1 MRGNNNMTTETKE
14 TKKQYKPNQALPR
27 KYFGQKE
34 TPVPIPYLLKI
45 PKDSYGRFLQAHINP
60 KKRKQVGLENL
71 FRVTFPLKDANNRI
85 ELRYLGYEIGDW
97 ECPICG
103 YKPGETEL
111 GGPEEYCPHCL
122 KKEGKKIPLVWKKPY
137 TPSDCKEKGLT
148 YSAPLRVLLQVAT
161 RIEEDRAQ
169 ELGLPIVEEGKTK
182 LEKIAGKGVVV
193 KKENGEL
200 WWYRPPK
207 KVYFGEVP
215 LMTEEATFITNGTER
230 IIVNQLIRSP
240 GLFYEIKE
248 DRAKEGP
255 IARKIYKGSVVS
267 DKGVRVEFELTS
279 TSDEFYARLNKKK
292 IGGST
297 VFRAWGL
304 ETAYDILKQFY
315 PGTKKLIFQD
325 GAFIDTETGE
335 ELTLEDLEGYNLF
348 ALLRYKA
355 FVQDTQTEEEF
366 IEERYIDNIGKL
378 KRLLSDDRYN
388 IVFLTAVSNQEATKS
403 PWGKIPLETL
413 IKETHVKAPENA
425 SPVRVPAR
433 FSFADYAKIEIY
445 KKLRP
450 LEPITLTFENLA
462 ERARNYYRAYFQDLH
477 RYDLSHV
484 GRVKLNARAHK
495 LPKEIRPED
504 IELLDK
510 IPPLALAEDIE
521 INGKKYEAG
530 TRLTKELAQELF
542 EAGIKVIPVKD
553 YTEEEARFLQWYDLV
568 AIVKKLID
576 LRFERDKADSVAHLG
591 NRRVRPVGE
600 LLEAQARMGVARME
614 RVFRDK
620 STIVNPENPELK
632 PQDLINPR
640 HITTAIMDFLKT
652 GQLSQ
657 YLDHTN
663 PLTGLTHKRRMSAL
677 GPGGL
682 TRESAKFEIRDVHP
696 SHYGRICPI
705 ETPEGQNIG
714 LVTSPTVFAQLNEYG
729 FLITPYRKVEDGKVT
744 DKVEWLAAYEEEDKF
759 IAQYS
764 PTDKEGNIVSDRILV
779 RWKSDIHLVT
789 NPKQIDYMD
798 LSPKQ
803 VISPSSSLI
812 PFLEHDDANRALM
825 GSNMQRQAVP
835 LIKTS
840 SPLIGTG
847 MEKVIARDSHA
858 VVVAKRGG
866 VVEEATSDRIIIRVN
881 RDEINFNDPNDLGID
896 IYELKKFNRTNQDTC
911 LNQKPLVRPGQ
922 KVEKGEVIADGY
934 STEKGELA
942 LGKDVLVA
950 FMPWRGY
957 NFEDAIVISER
968 LVKEDVFTSI
978 HIEELEAEARE
989 TKQGEEIITRN
1000 IPGVPEKMLAN
1011 LDEHGIVRIGTYVK
1025 PGDILVG
1032 KVRPKEESQT
1042 TPEEK
1047 LLQAVFGEKTRD
1059 VEDASLRCPP
1069 GLEGTVIDVK
1079 VFVRKDKNRKDP
1091 LAEEVIREEEEKLQK
1106 EYEEK
1111 KKLLLEGRNIVLKE
1125 LLIGHTLDEDVKVLN
1140 QTILPK
1146 GEKITEENIEKILSV
1161 VSLNPSKF
1169 IKDKELLKKVEE
1181 ITNRF
1186 KLQLKILER
1195 IYEEKKKQLQKG
1207 GLKPGVNTLVKIYI
1221 AQKRKIKVGDK
1232 MAGRHGNK
1240 GVISVVLPV
1249 EDMPFLEDGTPVDIV
1264 LNPLGVPS
1272 RMNIG
1277 QILETHLGF
1286 AAKKLG
1292 EKLGQMLQQGL
1303 NREEITKQIVD
1314 IFAVGDKDGKFQK
1327 EIKEWLDSLDEDSFK
1342 QVVKEYAKKGIPIAT
1357 PVFEGAKEAEIKT
1370 LLKMAGLPESGKITL
1385 YDGRTGEP
1393 FDMEVTVGYMHMLKL
1408 IHMVDDKIHAR
1419 ATGPYSLVTQQP
1431 LGGKAQFGGQRL
1443 GEMEVWALEAHGAAY
1458 TLQEMLTVKSDDI
1471 EGRTKVYE
1479 AIVNGKYVYTPG
1491 LPESFKVL
1499 VRELKGLALDVR
1511 CINYDEAKSVGC
1523 DQVKVREDE
1532 NDNKKKPI

>member
-1 MRGNNNMTTETKE
+1 MRGSNNMTE
-14 TKKQYKPNQALPR
+14 KKATFKTNEPLPR
-27 KYFGQKE
+27 KFFGSKE
-34 TPVPIPYLLKI
+34 TLVPIPYLLKI
-45 PKDSYGRFLQAHINP
+45 PKDSYKRFLQEDVNP
-60 KKRKQVGLENL
+60 RQRKKTGLENL
-71 FRVTFPLKDANNRI
+71 FRVTFPLRDPNERVEI
-85 ELRYLGYEIGDW
+85 RYLGYEIGDW
-97 ECPICG
+97 ECPVCG

-111 GGPEEYCPHCL
+111 GGPGEICPRCL
-122 KKEGKKIPLVWKKPY
+122 EKENKRIYLVWKKPY
-137 TPSDCKEKGLT
+137 TPLECKEKGLT

-161 RIEEDRAQ
+161 RVED
-169 ELGLPIVEEGKTK
+169 ENFEPPK
-182 LEKIAGKGVVV
+182 GKGHIEVDKDGVR
-193 KKENGEL
+193 
-200 WWYRPPK
+200 WWVRPPR
-207 KVYFGEVP
+207 KVFFGEVP
-215 LMTEEATFITNGTER
+215 LMTDEGTFITGGTER

-255 IARKIYKGSVVS
+255 IARKIYRGSVVS
-267 DKGVRVEFELTS
+267 DKGIRVEFELTS
-279 TSDEFYARLNKKK
+279 TSDEFHARLNKKK
-292 IGGST
+292 LSGSL
-297 VFRAWGL
+297 VLRAWGL
-304 ETAYDILKQFY
+304 ETAYDILKHFY

-325 GAFIDTETGE
+325 GAFVDATTGE
-335 ELTLEDLEGYNLF
+335 EFSLEDLEGYNLF
-348 ALLRYKA
+348 AIIRYKA
-355 FVQDTQTEEEF
+355 FVQDIQTEEEF
-366 IEERYIDNIGKL
+366 IEERYIENIGKL
-378 KRLLSDDRYN
+378 KRLLSDDRYE
-388 IVFLTAVSNQEATKS
+388 IVYITAVSNSEATKS
-403 PWGKIPLETL
+403 PWAKIPLETV
-413 IKETHVKAPENA
+413 IKETTVKSPENA

-462 ERARNYYRAYFQDLH
+462 ERARNYWRAYFADLH

-484 GRVKLNARAHK
+484 GRVKLNARVHK
-495 LPKEIRPED
+495 LPKVLKPADVEI
-504 IELLDK
+504 LDT
-510 IPPLALAEDIE
+510 IPPLALAKDIE
-521 INGKKYEAG
+521 VNGEVYKEG
-530 TRLTKELAQELF
+530 TRVTKELAQKLF
-542 EAGIKVIPVKD
+542 DAGIKEIPVKD
-553 YTEEEARFLQWYDLV
+553 YTEDEARFLQWYDLI

-576 LRFERDKADSVAHLG
+576 LRFERDKTDSVAHLG

-614 RVFRDK
+614 RGFRDK
-620 STIVNPENPELK
+620 ANIVNIGNPDLR

-640 HITTAIMDFLKT
+640 HITSTIMDFLKT

-657 YLDHTN
+657 YLDQTN

-729 FLITPYRKVEDGKVT
+729 FLITPYRKVKDGKVT
-744 DKVEWLAAYEEEDKF
+744 DEVEWLAAYEEEDKF

-764 PTDKEGNIVSDRILV
+764 PTDEEGNIISDRILV
-779 RWKSDIHLVT
+779 RWKSDIHIIN

-798 LSPKQ
+798 VSPKQ
-803 VISPSSSLI
+803 VVSPSSSLI

-835 LIKTS
+835 LIRTS
-840 SPLIGTG
+840 SPIVGTG

-866 VVEEATSDRIIIRVN
+866 IVEEANSERIVIRVN
-881 RDEINFNDPNDLGID
+881 RDEINFDDPNDLGID
-896 IYELKKFNRTNQDTC
+896 IYELRKFQRTNQDTC

-922 KVEKGEVIADGY
+922 KVKKGEVIADGY
-934 STEKGELA
+934 STERGELA

-968 LVKEDVFTSI
+968 LVKEDVYTSI
-978 HIEELEAEARE
+978 HIEELEVEARE
-989 TKQGEEIITRN
+989 TKLGDEKITRN
-1000 IPGVPEKMLAN
+1000 IPGVSEKAIAH
-1011 LDEHGIVRIGTYVK
+1011 LDEYGIVRVGTYVR

-1032 KVRPKEESQT
+1032 KVAPKEEGQL

-1047 LLQAVFGEKTRD
+1047 LLQAVFGEKTKD
-1059 VEDASLRCPP
+1059 VKDVSLRCPP

-1079 VFVRKDKNRKDP
+1079 VFVRKDKDAKDKLVQDV
-1091 LAEEVIREEEEKLQK
+1091 LAEEKEKLEK

-1125 LLIGHTLDEDVKVLN
+1125 LLIGLTLDEDVKVGK
-1140 QTILPK
+1140 TVILKK
-1146 GEKITEENIEKILSV
+1146 GEPITEENVNKVLPVI
-1161 VSLNPSKF
+1161 SLNPAKF
-1169 IKDKELLKKVEE
+1169 IKDEEVLKKVKE
-1181 ITNRF
+1181 ITERF
-1186 KLQLKILER
+1186 KLQTRVLDR
-1195 IYEEKKKQLQKG
+1195 IYEEKRKQLEKG

-1292 EKLGQMLQQGL
+1292 EKLGKMLEEGL
-1303 NREEITKQIVD
+1303 SREKITEKILEIYS
-1314 IFAVGDKDGKFQK
+1314 VGDKSGKLTE
-1327 EIKEWLDSLDEDSFK
+1327 EIKEWLNSLDDESFK
-1342 QVVKEYAKKGIPIAT
+1342 EVVKEYAKKGIPMAT
-1357 PVFEGAKEAEIKT
+1357 PVFEGAKEQEIKT
-1370 LLKMAGLPESGKITL
+1370 LLKMAGLPESGKVTL

-1511 CINYDEAKSVGC
+1511 CINFDEGKSIGC
-1523 DQVKVREDE
+1523 DQVKIREE
-1532 NDNKKKPI
+1532 EEEKKNLF

>member
-1 MRGNNNMTTETKE
+1 M
-14 TKKQYKPNQALPR
+14 
-27 KYFGQKE
+27 
-34 TPVPIPYLLKI
+34 
-45 PKDSYGRFLQAHINP
+45 
-60 KKRKQVGLENL
+60 
-71 FRVTFPLKDANNRI
+71 
-85 ELRYLGYEIGDW
+85 
-97 ECPICG
+97 
-103 YKPGETEL
+103 
-111 GGPEEYCPHCL
+111 
-122 KKEGKKIPLVWKKPY
+122 
-137 TPSDCKEKGLT
+137 
-148 YSAPLRVLLQVAT
+148 
-161 RIEEDRAQ
+161 
-169 ELGLPIVEEGKTK
+169 
-182 LEKIAGKGVVV
+182 
-193 KKENGEL
+193 
-200 WWYRPPK
+200 
-207 KVYFGEVP
+207 
-215 LMTEEATFITNGTER
+215 
-230 IIVNQLIRSP
+230 
-240 GLFYEIKE
+240 
-248 DRAKEGP
+248 
-255 IARKIYKGSVVS
+255 
-267 DKGVRVEFELTS
+267 
-279 TSDEFYARLNKKK
+279 
-292 IGGST
+292 
-297 VFRAWGL
+297 
-304 ETAYDILKQFY
+304 
-315 PGTKKLIFQD
+315 
-325 GAFIDTETGE
+325 
-335 ELTLEDLEGYNLF
+335 
-348 ALLRYKA
+348 
-355 FVQDTQTEEEF
+355 
-366 IEERYIDNIGKL
+366 
-378 KRLLSDDRYN
+378 
-388 IVFLTAVSNQEATKS
+388 
-403 PWGKIPLETL
+403 
-413 IKETHVKAPENA
+413 
-425 SPVRVPAR
+425 
-433 FSFADYAKIEIY
+433 
-445 KKLRP
+445 
-450 LEPITLTFENLA
+450 
-462 ERARNYYRAYFQDLH
+462 
-477 RYDLSHV
+477 

-495 LPKEIRPED
+495 LPKELKPQDLEI
-504 IELLDK
+504 LDK
-510 IPPLALAEDIE
+510 IPPLALAKDIE
-521 INGKKYEAG
+521 VNGKVYKEG
-530 TRLTKELAQELF
+530 TRVTKELAEELF
-542 EAGIKVIPVKD
+542 NAGLTSIPVKD
-553 YTEEEARFLQWYDLV
+553 YTEDEARFLQWYDLV

-576 LRFERDKADSVAHLG
+576 LRFERDTTDSVAHLG

-614 RVFRDK
+614 RGFRDK
-620 STIVNPENPELK
+620 ANIVNIGNPDLR

-640 HITTAIMDFLKT
+640 HITSTIMDFLKT

-663 PLTGLTHKRRMSAL
+663 PLTGLTHKRRLSAL

-729 FLITPYRKVEDGKVT
+729 FLITPYRKVKDGKVT
-744 DKVEWLAAYEEEDKF
+744 DQVEWLAAYEEEDKI

-764 PTDKEGNIVSDRILV
+764 PTDEEGNIISDRILV
-779 RWKSDIHLVT
+779 RWKSDIHIIN

-798 LSPKQ
+798 VSPKQ
-803 VISPSSSLI
+803 VVSPSASLI

-866 VVEEATSDRIIIRVN
+866 VVEEANSERIIIRVN
-881 RDEINFNDPNDLGID
+881 REEIDFNDPNDLGID
-896 IYELKKFNRTNQDTC
+896 IYELKKFQRTNQDTC

-934 STEKGELA
+934 STERGELA

-968 LVKEDVFTSI
+968 LVKEDVYTSI
-978 HIEELEAEARE
+978 HIEELEVEARE
-989 TKQGEEIITRN
+989 TKLGDEKITRN
-1000 IPGVPEKMLAN
+1000 IPGVSEKAIAH
-1011 LDEHGIVRIGTYVK
+1011 LDEYGIVKVGTYVR

-1032 KVRPKEESQT
+1032 KVAPKEEGQL

-1047 LLQAVFGEKTRD
+1047 LLQAVFGEKTKD
-1059 VEDASLRCPP
+1059 VKDVSLRCPP
-1069 GLEGTVIDVK
+1069 GLEGIVIDVK
-1079 VFVRKDKNRKDP
+1079 VFTRKDQASKDK
-1091 LAEEVIREEEEKLQK
+1091 LAQDVIREEKEKLEK
-1106 EYEEK
+1106 EYEER

-1125 LLIGHTLDEDVKVLN
+1125 LLVGLTIEEDLKVGN
-1140 QTILPK
+1140 SVILKK
-1146 GEKITEENIEKILSV
+1146 GEKITEENVNRVLPII
-1161 VSLNPSKF
+1161 SLNPKRF
-1169 IKDKELLKKVEE
+1169 IKDQEVLKKIEE
-1181 ITNRF
+1181 ITERF
-1186 KLQLKILER
+1186 KLQTRVLER
-1195 IYEEKKKQLQKG
+1195 IYEEKRKQLEKG

-1292 EKLGQMLQQGL
+1292 QQLGEMLQKGFS
-1303 NREEITKQIVD
+1303 REEITKRIVE
-1314 IFAVGDKDGKFQK
+1314 IYAVGDRNGQMQK
-1327 EIKEWLDSLDEDSFK
+1327 EIKEWLDSLDDESFK
-1342 QVVKEYAKKGIPIAT
+1342 EVVKEYAKKGIPMAT
-1357 PVFEGAKEAEIKT
+1357 PVFEGAKEKDIKT
-1370 LLKMAGLPESGKITL
+1370 LLKMAGLPESGKVTL

-1393 FDMEVTVGYMHMLKL
+1393 FDMEVTVGYMHMNKL

-1511 CINYDEAKSVGC
+1511 CINFDEAKSVGC
-1523 DQVKVREDE
+1523 DQVKIREE
-1532 NDNKKKPI
+1532 EEDNKKKLF

>member
-1 MRGNNNMTTETKE
+1 MRGNTDM
-14 TKKQYKPNQALPR
+14 TKKVQEKKEFKPNEALPR
-27 KYFGQKE
+27 KFFGSKE
-34 TPVPIPYLLKI
+34 PLVPIPYLLKI
-45 PKDSYGRFLQAHINP
+45 PTDSYARFLQAHVNP
-60 KKRKQVGLENL
+60 KQRRQTGLENL
-71 FRVTFPLKDANNRI
+71 FRVTFPLRDPQERI
-85 ELRYLGYEIGDW
+85 ELRYLGYEVGDW
-97 ECPICG
+97 ECPVCG

-111 GGPEEYCPHCL
+111 GGPGEICPRCL
-122 KKEGKKIPLVWKKPY
+122 QKENKRIYLVWKKPF
-137 TPSDCKEKGLT
+137 TPEECKEKGIT

-161 RIEEDRAQ
+161 RIEEDRAR
-169 ELGLPIVEEGKTK
+169 ELGLPVKDERSVDPSKVK
-182 LEKIAGKGVVV
+182 GKGVVV
-193 KKENGEL
+193 RTSDGL
-200 WWYRPPK
+200 WWLRPPK
-207 KVYFGEVP
+207 KVFFGEVP
-215 LMTEEATFITNGTER
+215 LMTDEGTFITNGTER
-230 IIVNQLIRSP
+230 IIINQLIRSP

-255 IARKIYKGSVVS
+255 IARKIYKASVVS
-267 DKGVRVEFELTS
+267 DKGIRVEFELTS

-292 IGGST
+292 IGGSL
-297 VFRAWGL
+297 VMRAWGL
-304 ETAYDILKQFY
+304 ETAYDILKNFY
-315 PGTKKLIFQD
+315 PGTKKLFFQD
-325 GAFIDTETGE
+325 GVLVDAKTGE
-335 ELTLEDLEGYNLF
+335 EFTVEDLEGYNLF
-348 ALLRYKA
+348 ALIKYKA
-355 FVQDTQTEEEF
+355 FVQDIEAEEEF

-378 KRLLSDDRYN
+378 KRLLSDDRYE
-388 IVFLTAVSNQEATKS
+388 IVYVTAVSNNEATKS
-403 PWGKIPLETL
+403 PWAKIPLETL
-413 IKETHVKAPENA
+413 IKETSVKSPENT

-462 ERARNYYRAYFQDLH
+462 ERARNYWKAYFADLH

-484 GRVKLNARAHK
+484 GRIKLNARVHK
-495 LPKEIRPED
+495 LPKQLRPED
-504 IELLDK
+504 LELLDR
-510 IPPLALAEDIE
+510 IPPLALAKDVEVDGVLYRE
-521 INGKKYEAG
+521 G
-530 TRLTKELAQELF
+530 TRITKDLAELLF
-542 EAGIKVIPVKD
+542 NAGINPIPVKD

-576 LRFERDKADSVAHLG
+576 LRFERDKTDSVAHLG

-614 RVFRDK
+614 RGFRDK
-620 STIVNPENPELK
+620 STIVQPEKPDLK

-640 HITTAIMDFLKT
+640 HITSTIMDFLKT

-729 FLITPYRKVEDGKVT
+729 FLITPYRKVENGKVT
-744 DKVEWLAAYEEEDKF
+744 DKVEWLTAYEEEDKF

-764 PTDKEGNIVSDRILV
+764 PTDEKGNITADRILV
-779 RWKSDIHLVT
+779 RWKSDINIV
-789 NPKQIDYMD
+789 NDPKQIDYMD
-798 LSPKQ
+798 VSPKQ
-803 VISPSSSLI
+803 VISPSASLI

-840 SPLIGTG
+840 SPIVGTG

-881 RDEINFNDPNDLGID
+881 RDEINFEDPNDLGID
-896 IYELKKFNRTNQDTC
+896 IYELKKFQRTNQDTC
-911 LNQKPLVRPGQ
+911 LNQKPIVKPGQ

-934 STEKGELA
+934 STERGELA

-968 LVKEDVFTSI
+968 LVKEDVYTSV

-989 TKQGEEIITRN
+989 TKLGDEYITRN
-1000 IPGVPEKMLAN
+1000 IPGVSEKAVAH
-1011 LDEHGIVRIGTYVK
+1011 LDEYGIVRVGTYVK

-1032 KVRPKEESQT
+1032 KVAPKEEGQL

-1047 LLQAVFGEKTRD
+1047 LLQAVFGEKTKD
-1059 VEDASLRCPP
+1059 VKDASLRCPP
-1069 GLEGTVIDVK
+1069 GLEGVVIDVK
-1079 VFVRKDKNRKDP
+1079 VFVRKDAKDK
-1091 LAEEVIREEEEKLQK
+1091 LAAEVLAQERERLEREF
-1106 EYEEK
+1106 EEK
-1111 KKLLLEGRNIVLKE
+1111 KKLLLEGRDIVLKE
-1125 LLIGHTLDEDVKVLN
+1125 LLIGQTLDTDIKVGN
-1140 QTILPK
+1140 VVILK
-1146 GEKITEENIEKILSV
+1146 AGEKITEENIDQVIKVISV
-1161 VSLNPSKF
+1161 NPKQF
-1169 IKDKELLKKVEE
+1169 IKDPELLKKVEE
-1181 ITNRF
+1181 IINRF
-1186 KLQLKILER
+1186 KLQMRVLER
-1195 IYEEKKKQLQKG
+1195 IYEEKKKQLEKG

-1292 EKLGQMLQQGL
+1292 EQLGELLKEGTDRKKITERIL
-1303 NREEITKQIVD
+1303 EIYS
-1314 IFAVGDKDGKFQK
+1314 VGDRNGKLKK
-1327 EIKEWLDSLDEDSFK
+1327 EIKKWLDSLDDESFRE
-1342 QVVKEYAKKGIPIAT
+1342 VVKEYAKKGVPMAT
-1357 PVFEGAKEAEIKT
+1357 PVFEGAKEEEIKT
-1370 LLKMAGLPESGKITL
+1370 LLKMAGLPEGGKVTL
-1385 YDGRTGEP
+1385 YDGKTGEP

-1479 AIVNGKYVYTPG
+1479 AIVSGKYVYTPG

-1511 CINYDEAKSVGC
+1511 CINFDEAKSIGC
-1523 DQVKVREDE
+1523 DQVQIREE
-1532 NDNKKKPI
+1532 EGGEGKKKLF

>member
-1 MRGNNNMTTETKE
+1 
-14 TKKQYKPNQALPR
+14 
-27 KYFGQKE
+27 
-34 TPVPIPYLLKI
+34 
-45 PKDSYGRFLQAHINP
+45 
-60 KKRKQVGLENL
+60 
-71 FRVTFPLKDANNRI
+71 
-85 ELRYLGYEIGDW
+85 
-97 ECPICG
+97 
-103 YKPGETEL
+103 
-111 GGPEEYCPHCL
+111 
-122 KKEGKKIPLVWKKPY
+122 
-137 TPSDCKEKGLT
+137 
-148 YSAPLRVLLQVAT
+148 
-161 RIEEDRAQ
+161 
-169 ELGLPIVEEGKTK
+169 
-182 LEKIAGKGVVV
+182 
-193 KKENGEL
+193 
-200 WWYRPPK
+200 
-207 KVYFGEVP
+207 
-215 LMTEEATFITNGTER
+215 
-230 IIVNQLIRSP
+230 
-240 GLFYEIKE
+240 
-248 DRAKEGP
+248 
-255 IARKIYKGSVVS
+255 
-267 DKGVRVEFELTS
+267 
-279 TSDEFYARLNKKK
+279 
-292 IGGST
+292 
-297 VFRAWGL
+297 
-304 ETAYDILKQFY
+304 
-315 PGTKKLIFQD
+315 
-325 GAFIDTETGE
+325 
-335 ELTLEDLEGYNLF
+335 
-348 ALLRYKA
+348 
-355 FVQDTQTEEEF
+355 
-366 IEERYIDNIGKL
+366 
-378 KRLLSDDRYN
+378 
-388 IVFLTAVSNQEATKS
+388 
-403 PWGKIPLETL
+403 
-413 IKETHVKAPENA
+413 
-425 SPVRVPAR
+425 
-433 FSFADYAKIEIY
+433 
-445 KKLRP
+445 
-450 LEPITLTFENLA
+450 
-462 ERARNYYRAYFQDLH
+462 
-477 RYDLSHV
+477 
-484 GRVKLNARAHK
+484 
-495 LPKEIRPED
+495 
-504 IELLDK
+504 
-510 IPPLALAEDIE
+510 
-521 INGKKYEAG
+521 
-530 TRLTKELAQELF
+530 
-542 EAGIKVIPVKD
+542 
-553 YTEEEARFLQWYDLV
+553 WYDLV

-576 LRFERDKADSVAHLG
+576 LRFERDKTDSVAHLG

-614 RVFRDK
+614 RGFRDK
-620 STIVNPENPELK
+620 ANIVNIGNPDLR

-640 HITTAIMDFLKT
+640 HITSTIMDFLKT

-663 PLTGLTHKRRMSAL
+663 PLTGLTHKRRLSAL

-729 FLITPYRKVEDGKVT
+729 FLITPYRKVKDGKVT
-744 DKVEWLAAYEEEDKF
+744 NEVEWLAAYEEEDKF

-764 PTDKEGNIVSDRILV
+764 PTDEEGNIISDRILV
-779 RWKSDIHLVT
+779 RWKSDIHIIN

-798 LSPKQ
+798 VSPKQ
-803 VISPSSSLI
+803 VVSPSSSLI

-840 SPLIGTG
+840 SPLVGTG
-847 MEKVIARDSHA
+847 MEKVVARDSHA

-866 VVEEATSDRIIIRVN
+866 VVEEANSRRIIIRVN
-881 RDEINFNDPNDLGID
+881 REEINFDDPNDLGID
-896 IYELKKFNRTNQDTC
+896 IYELKKFQRTNQDTC

-934 STEKGELA
+934 STERGELA

-968 LVKEDVFTSI
+968 LVKEDVYTSI
-978 HIEELEAEARE
+978 HIEELEVEARE
-989 TKQGEEIITRN
+989 TKLGDEIITRN
-1000 IPGVPEKMLAN
+1000 IPGVGEKAVAH
-1011 LDEHGIVRIGTYVK
+1011 LDEYGIVKVGTYVK

-1032 KVRPKEESQT
+1032 KVAPKEEGQL

-1047 LLQAVFGEKTRD
+1047 LLQAVFGEKTKD
-1059 VEDASLRCPP
+1059 VKDVSLRCPP
-1069 GLEGTVIDVK
+1069 GLEGIVIDVK
-1079 VFVRKDKNRKDP
+1079 VFTRKDQASKNK
-1091 LAEEVIREEEEKLQK
+1091 LAQDVIREEREKLEK

-1125 LLIGHTLDEDVKVLN
+1125 LLVGLTIEEDLKVGNAVL
-1140 QTILPK
+1140 LKK
-1146 GEKITEENIEKILSV
+1146 GEKITEENINRVLPVI
-1161 VSLNPSKF
+1161 SLNPKKF
-1169 IKDKELLKKVEE
+1169 IKEEEVLKKVEE
-1181 ITNRF
+1181 ITERF
-1186 KLQLKILER
+1186 KLQTRVLDR
-1195 IYEEKKKQLQKG
+1195 IYEEKRKQLEKG

-1292 EKLGQMLQQGL
+1292 EQLGEMLQNGFSQ
-1303 NREEITKQIVD
+1303 EEITKRIVE
-1314 IFAVGDKDGKFQK
+1314 IYAVGDRDGKMQK
-1327 EIKEWLDSLDEDSFK
+1327 EIKEWLDSLDDESFRE
-1342 QVVKEYAKKGIPIAT
+1342 VVKEYAKKGIPIAT
-1357 PVFEGAKEAEIKT
+1357 PVFEGATERDIKT
-1370 LLKMAGLPESGKITL
+1370 LLKMAGLSESGKVTL

-1393 FDMEVTVGYMHMLKL
+1393 FDMEVTVGYMYMNKL

-1511 CINYDEAKSVGC
+1511 CINFDEAKSVGC
-1523 DQVKVREDE
+1523 DQIKIREEEED
-1532 NDNKKKPI
+1532 KKKLF

>member
-1 MRGNNNMTTETKE
+1 MRGNNNMTEQVRE
-14 TKKQYKPNQALPR
+14 KKIFKPNEALPR
-27 KYFGQKE
+27 KYFGSKE
-34 TPVPIPYLLKI
+34 TLVPIPYLLKI
-45 PKDSYGRFLQAHINP
+45 PKDSYARFLQAHVNP
-60 KKRKQVGLENL
+60 KQRKQTGLENL
-71 FRVTFPLKDANNRI
+71 FKVTFPLRDPQDRI

-97 ECPICG
+97 ECPVCG

-111 GGPEEYCPHCL
+111 GGPGEICPRCL
-122 KKEGKKIPLVWKKPY
+122 ERENKRIYLVWKKPF
-137 TPSDCKEKGLT
+137 TPQECKEKGLT

-161 RIEEDRAQ
+161 RIDEERAK
-169 ELGLPIVEEGKTK
+169 ELGLPIKDEGKVNPLNVGK
-182 LEKIAGKGVVV
+182 KGVVV
-193 KKENGEL
+193 RTEDGL
-200 WWYRPPK
+200 WWLRAPK

-215 LMTEEATFITNGTER
+215 LMTDEGTFITNGTER
-230 IIVNQLIRSP
+230 IIINQLIRSP

-255 IARKIYKGSVVS
+255 IARKIYRASVVS
-267 DKGVRVEFELTS
+267 DKGIRVEFELTS
-279 TSDEFYARLNKKK
+279 TSEEFYARLNKKK
-292 IGGST
+292 IGGSL
-297 VFRAWGL
+297 VLRAWGL
-304 ETAYDILKQFY
+304 ETAYDILKNFY
-315 PGTKKLIFQD
+315 PGTKKLVFQD
-325 GAFIDTETGE
+325 GVLIDELTGE
-335 ELTLEDLEGYNLF
+335 EFTVEDLEGYNLF
-348 ALLRYKA
+348 ALIKYKA
-355 FVQDTQTEEEF
+355 FVQDIGEEEEF

-378 KRLLSDDRYN
+378 KRLLSDDRYE
-388 IVFLTAVSNQEATKS
+388 IIYITAVSNNEATKS
-403 PWGKIPLETL
+403 PWAKIPLETL
-413 IKETHVKAPENA
+413 IKETTVKSPENA

-433 FSFADYAKIEIY
+433 FGFSDYAKIEIY

-462 ERARNYYRAYFQDLH
+462 ERARNYWRAYFADLH

-484 GRVKLNARAHK
+484 GRVKLNARVHK
-495 LPKEIRPED
+495 LPKQLRPED
-504 IELLDK
+504 IELLDR
-510 IPPLALAEDIE
+510 IPPLALAKDIE
-521 INGKKYEAG
+521 VDGVVYKEG
-530 TRLTKELAQELF
+530 TRVTKELAEYLF
-542 EAGIKVIPVKD
+542 NAGINPIPVKD
-553 YTEEEARFLQWYDLV
+553 YTEEEARFLQWYDLI
-568 AIVKKLID
+568 AIIKKLID
-576 LRFERDKADSVAHLG
+576 LRFERDKTDSVAHLG

-614 RVFRDK
+614 RGFRDK
-620 STIVNPENPELK
+620 STIVQPEKPDLK

-640 HITTAIMDFLKT
+640 HITSTIMDFLKT

-729 FLITPYRKVEDGKVT
+729 FLITPYRKVKDGKVT
-744 DKVEWLAAYEEEDKF
+744 DEVEWLAAYEEEDKF

-764 PTDKEGNIVSDRILV
+764 PTDEEGNIISDRILV
-779 RWKSDIHLVT
+779 RWKSDIHIIN

-798 LSPKQ
+798 VSPKQ

-840 SPLIGTG
+840 SPIVGTG

-866 VVEEATSDRIIIRVN
+866 VVEEATADRIIIRVN
-881 RDEINFNDPNDLGID
+881 RDEINFEDPNDLGID
-896 IYELKKFNRTNQDTC
+896 IYELKKFQRTNQDTC
-911 LNQKPLVRPGQ
+911 LNQKPIVKPGQ
-922 KVEKGEVIADGY
+922 KVKKGEVIADGY
-934 STEKGELA
+934 STERGELA

-968 LVKEDVFTSI
+968 LVKEDVYTSI

-989 TKQGEEIITRN
+989 TKLGDEYITRN
-1000 IPGVPEKMLAN
+1000 IPGVSEKAVAH
-1011 LDEHGIVRIGTYVK
+1011 LDEYGIVRVGTYVR

-1032 KVRPKEESQT
+1032 KVAPKEEGQL

-1047 LLQAVFGEKTRD
+1047 LLQAVFGEKTKD
-1059 VEDASLRCPP
+1059 VKDASLRCPP
-1069 GLEGTVIDVK
+1069 GLEGVVIDVK
-1079 VFVRKDKNRKDP
+1079 VFVRKDKENLKKNK
-1091 LAEEVIREEEEKLQK
+1091 LAQEIVQEEKEKLEK
-1106 EYEEK
+1106 EYEER
-1111 KKLLLEGRNIVLKE
+1111 KKLLLEGRDIVLKE
-1125 LLIGHTLDEDVKVLN
+1125 LLIGHTLDHDIKVGSVV
-1140 QTILPK
+1140 ILKK
-1146 GEKITEENIEKILSV
+1146 GEKITEENIEQVIKVISV
-1161 VSLNPSKF
+1161 NPKLF
-1169 IKDKELLKKVEE
+1169 IKDEELLKKVEE

-1186 KLQLKILER
+1186 KLQMRVLER
-1195 IYEEKKKQLQKG
+1195 IYEEKRKQLEKG

-1292 EKLGQMLQQGL
+1292 EQLGDMLEKGF
-1303 NREEITKQIVD
+1303 NREELTKKILE
-1314 IFAVGDKDGKFQK
+1314 IYSVGDRNGKMKQ
-1327 EIKEWLDSLDEDSFK
+1327 EIEEWLNGLDDDSFK
-1342 QVVKEYAKKGIPIAT
+1342 EVVKEYAKKGVPMAT
-1357 PVFEGAKEAEIKT
+1357 PVFEGAKEEEIKT
-1370 LLKMAGLPESGKITL
+1370 LLKMAGLPESGKVTL
-1385 YDGRTGEP
+1385 YDGKTGEP

-1511 CINYDEAKSVGC
+1511 CINFDEAKSVGC
-1523 DQVKVREDE
+1523 DQVKIREE
-1532 NDNKKKPI
+1532 EEDNKKKPF

>member
-1 MRGNNNMTTETKE
+1 MTEQVQD
-14 TKKQYKPNQALPR
+14 KKTFKPNEALPR
-27 KYFGQKE
+27 KYFGSKE
-34 TPVPIPYLLKI
+34 TLVPIPYLLKI
-45 PKDSYGRFLQAHINP
+45 PKDSYARFLQAHVNP
-60 KKRKQVGLENL
+60 KQRKQTGLENL
-71 FRVTFPLKDANNRI
+71 FRVTFPLRDPQDRI

-97 ECPICG
+97 ECPVCG

-111 GGPEEYCPHCL
+111 GGPGEICPRCL
-122 KKEGKKIPLVWKKPY
+122 ERENKRIYLVWKKPF
-137 TPSDCKEKGLT
+137 TPQDCKEKGLT

-161 RIEEDRAQ
+161 RIEEERAK
-169 ELGLPIVEEGKTK
+169 ELGLPIVNEREIVPT
-182 LEKIAGKGVVV
+182 EVEGKGVVV
-193 KKENGEL
+193 RTSDGL
-200 WWYRPPK
+200 WWLRPPK

-215 LMTEEATFITNGTER
+215 LMTEEGTFITNGTER
-230 IIVNQLIRSP
+230 IIINQLIRSP

-255 IARKIYKGSVVS
+255 IARKIYKASVVS
-267 DKGVRVEFELTS
+267 DKGIRVEFEQTS
-279 TSDEFYARLNKKK
+279 TSEEFYARLNKKK
-292 IGGST
+292 IGGSL

-304 ETAYDILKQFY
+304 ETAYDILSQFY
-315 PGTKKLIFQD
+315 PGTKKLFFQD
-325 GAFIDTETGE
+325 GVLVDAKTGE
-335 ELTLEDLEGYNLF
+335 EFTVEDLEGYNLF
-348 ALLRYKA
+348 ALIKYKA
-355 FVQDTQTEEEF
+355 FVQDIEAEEEF
-366 IEERYIDNIGKL
+366 IEERYIENIGKL
-378 KRLLSDDRYN
+378 KRLLSDDRYE
-388 IVFLTAVSNQEATKS
+388 IVYITAVSNNEATKS
-403 PWGKIPLETL
+403 PWGKIPLETV
-413 IKETHVKAPENA
+413 IKETTVKAPENT

-433 FSFADYAKIEIY
+433 FSFSDYAKIEIY

-462 ERARNYYRAYFQDLH
+462 ERARNYWRAYFADLH

-484 GRVKLNARAHK
+484 GRIKLNARVHK
-495 LPKEIRPED
+495 LPRQLRPED
-504 IELLDK
+504 IELLDR
-510 IPPLALAEDIE
+510 IPPLALAKNIE
-521 INGKKYEAG
+521 VDGKVYKEG
-530 TRLTKELAQELF
+530 TRVTKELAELLF
-542 EAGIKVIPVKD
+542 DAGINPIPVKD
-553 YTEEEARFLQWYDLV
+553 YTEDEARFLQWYDLV

-576 LRFERDKADSVAHLG
+576 LRFERDKTDSVAHLG

-614 RVFRDK
+614 RGFRDK
-620 STIVNPENPELK
+620 STIVQPEKPDLK

-640 HITTAIMDFLKT
+640 HITSTIMDFLKT

-729 FLITPYRKVEDGKVT
+729 FLITPYRKVVDGKVT
-744 DKVEWLAAYEEEDKF
+744 DEVEWLTAYEEEDKF

-764 PTDKEGNIVSDRILV
+764 PTDEEGNIISDRILV
-779 RWKSDIHLVT
+779 RWKSDIHIIN

-798 LSPKQ
+798 VSPKQ

-840 SPLIGTG
+840 SPIVGTG

-881 RDEINFNDPNDLGID
+881 REEIDFNDPNDLGID
-896 IYELKKFNRTNQDTC
+896 IYELKKFQKTNQDTC
-911 LNQKPLVRPGQ
+911 LNQKPIVKPGQ
-922 KVEKGEVIADGY
+922 KVKKGEVIADGY
-934 STEKGELA
+934 STERGELA

-968 LVKEDVFTSI
+968 LVKEDVYTSI

-989 TKQGEEIITRN
+989 TKLGDEIITRN
-1000 IPGVPEKMLAN
+1000 IPGVSEKAIAH
-1011 LDEHGIVRIGTYVK
+1011 LDEYGIVRVGTYVR

-1032 KVRPKEESQT
+1032 KVAPKEEGQL

-1047 LLQAVFGEKTRD
+1047 LLQAVFGEKTKD
-1059 VEDASLRCPP
+1059 VKDASLRCPP
-1069 GLEGTVIDVK
+1069 GLEGVVIDVK
-1079 VFVRKDKNRKDP
+1079 VFVRKDNAKKDK
-1091 LAEEVIREEEEKLQK
+1091 LAQDVINEEREKLEK

-1111 KKLLLEGRNIVLKE
+1111 KKLLLEGRDIVLKE
-1125 LLIGHTLDEDVKVLN
+1125 LLIGHPLDNDIKIGNLV
-1140 QTILPK
+1140 ILK
-1146 GEKITEENIEKILSV
+1146 AGEKITEENIDQVIKVISV
-1161 VSLNPSKF
+1161 NPKQF
-1169 IKDKELLKKVEE
+1169 IKDEELLKKVEE

-1186 KLQLKILER
+1186 KLQMRVLDR
-1195 IYEEKKKQLQKG
+1195 IYEEKRKQLEKG

-1292 EKLGQMLQQGL
+1292 EQLGEMLEKGF
-1303 NREEITKQIVD
+1303 NRDEITKRIVE
-1314 IFAVGDKDGKFQK
+1314 IYAVGDRNGKMQK
-1327 EIKEWLDSLDEDSFK
+1327 EIKEWLDSLDDESFK
-1342 QVVKEYAKKGIPIAT
+1342 EVVKEYAKKGIPMAT
-1357 PVFEGAKEAEIKT
+1357 PVFEGAKEEEIKQ
-1370 LLKMAGLPESGKITL
+1370 LLKMAGLPESGKVTL

-1511 CINYDEAKSVGC
+1511 CINFDEAKSVGC
-1523 DQVKVREDE
+1523 DQVKIREE
-1532 NDNKKKPI
+1532 EESNKKKDIF